1 MKKYEVE
8 FYEDETGNC
17 PMADWLRNL
26 NKIDSKENKSMLK
39 KVYFQIERLEYE
51 GISVGE
57 PIVKKLDANIWEL
70 RPIPN
75 RILFGIIK
83 GRKIVLIHH
92 FRKKSR
98 KTPKNE
104 IEKANREY
112 ANWLRRGENK

>member
-8 FYEDETGNC
+8 FFEEENGDC
-17 PMADWLRNL
+17 PIAKWLSSL
-26 NKIDSKENKSMLK
+26 NNTNSKESKSMLK

-75 RILFGIIK
+75 RILFGIMK
-83 GRKIVLIHH
+83 GNKIVLLHH

-98 KTPKNE
+98 KTPKND
-104 IEKANREY
+104 IEKAKREY
-112 ANWLRRGENK
+112 KNWLNRGENK